1 MAYVLLATD
10 ADWIA
15 DEVAAA
21 IAGPEHTVGRIRAG
35 EHVTTAVR
43 ELEPDVVIL
52 DLQIGN
58 MGGFAACMAIRH
70 EEGANRI
77 PITAVLMLLDRAADV
92 FLARRADADGWIT
105 KPVDALK
112 LRRAVA
118 TLLTGRSWEDG
129 VVPAD
134 PAAEPDDGGDEA
146 DEADAAAS

>member
-35 EHVTTAVR
+35 EHVIAAVK
-43 ELEPDVVIL
+43 ELEPDVVVL

-77 PITAVLMLLDRAADV
+77 PITAVLMLLDREADV

-118 TLLTGRSWEDG
+118 TLLAGRSWEDG
-129 VVPAD
+129 VVPAEPT
-134 PAAEPDDGGDEA
+134 PADAEP
-146 DEADAAAS
+146 ADAEPVEAASS